1 MRTIQQQT
9 NLVLQVILLPKCYE
23 LCQFFYRVP
32 AFNDFLIELVVFE
45 VGLLL
50 EFRVVARRAEVLNEE
65 IFFAFVEVDHSEAEI
80 EVNLV
85 GISIDRQ
92 VALQVLLIVYHKGD
106 LWKLCFA

>member
-80 EVNLV
+80 KVYFV

-92 VALQVLLIVYHKGD
+92 VVLQVLLIIHHKGD
-106 LWKLCFA
+106 LWKFWFA